1 MNWLERISGDY
12 LEIIMQAE
20 RTLYLSLVSLAIA
33 CLLAI
38 PLGILLTRLP
48 RLVNPA
54 FAVIS
59 VIQTIPSL
67 ALLGFLIPF
76 VGIGTT
82 PAIIALSLFSL
93 LPILQNTY
101 TGISEVDKSLIEA
114 GRGMGMKERQIIW
127 MVQLPLARGV
137 IIAGVRTATVH
148 TIGMT
153 TIASFIGAGGLGE
166 LIISGISRMDNF
178 RLLEGAIPVAV
189 LAVAFSLLLL
199 LFNRLM
205 TPKGLRARKEKRV
218 ESTTTSSSNLNKSA

>member
-1 MNWLERISGDY
+1 MTWLERISGDY

-59 VIQTIPSL
+59 VVQTIPSL

-218 ESTTTSSSNLNKSA
+218 ESTVTSSSNLNKSA

>member
-1 MNWLERISGDY
+1 MNWLERLSNDY

-20 RTLYLSLVSLAIA
+20 RTLYLSLVSLGIA

-48 RLVNPA
+48 RIVNPA

-218 ESTTTSSSNLNKSA
+218 DSTITSSNLNKSA